1 VKVEMLHWQRLRNTL
16 TADVAAVPRVQVT
29 VLEWC
34 SSRENRMK
42 ITKAPPMLTKV
53 VAVIETVTRIRKKI
67 MTRQEADLVGRLLDF
82 WQGSNQ

>member
-42 ITKAPPMLTKV
+42 ITKALLMLTKV
-53 VAVIETVTRIRKKI
+53 VAVIETVIGTRIRKKI
-67 MTRQEADLVGRLLDF
+67 MTSQKAELVDF